1 MSFLKKKK
9 TFTNTDSASLYAPS
23 QVSDAKQVKKQAI
36 KQWVFEGSQRP
47 LHEYLLASS
56 QNGLKSRW
64 DKLYELVQTKNIYSE
79 YRWDFGEYSAIG
91 KPLKQLNWKKAA
103 EEYLKE
109 KFPNQID
116 KFLHIDHGDLWE
128 LPSVDA
134 WARKRFRF
142 RQVNKIDR
150 NHEVLIQSNPRYVV
164 VLVGND
170 YNLQSWYLGSSS
182 YVNKPNYHYL
192 HPKNRLSRAHNYSR
206 AYRTKLETNPREI
219 RELANYPRVK
229 PLSRESYTFVK
240 FLKEDY
246 DKIMREEVASKDT
259 MPIAELIAID
269 AKSLLPNIS
278 TNYVPTPYPD
288 DERDTKPYEWFGA
301 EYIDKQGNVQ
311 TYYEHIPDLRSHRIG
326 ALASKHTTTIP
337 ISQYH
342 PIPIRISDYDMDK
355 DSELLTGNSLL
366 GKLFLNRQRRT
377 EQLKQ
382 SHERIAYDR
391 AYAAEALAVLGY
403 DIKELISSFRDSMGA
418 DWGKLDDV
426 WIHLSVPLPY
436 DKSDFDVPV
445 LHKYWHLYN
454 YMMFKFR
461 IATYFNP
468 DYQAYYRQFTYMYSL
483 PTEYGGIDDTVFW
496 RQQGNPFTFQSH
508 RFKVMTYNRE
518 HIDDFRSNFIRHN
531 SPVNEYELENSTERM
546 AQRINTSNGSTFDIP
561 NELLDIRINHQTN
574 GSYTRP
580 DNYWFVPYNLY
591 PYNRI
596 PKTTRTPIGKN
607 STLMASTLYGSR
619 VVGFTTLAYHNL
631 PVIPYLLKQL
641 TRHEQDELLQ
651 YAMQLHTRTE
661 ETVKVYRDWVK
672 PAVKFGAVI
681 VGIAVAI
688 ITGGGDGGSTY
699 AALVALAK
707 SLAVSLAINFVVKI
721 AVKLGLVSP
730 KLAGYLQLII
740 TVVMAAHGASWDF
753 SKLITAPNIMTAVNQ
768 SFNAYNKQKA
778 YELAE
783 VYKQIQDETVKYQTK
798 TEALKTK
805 QKMLDLGVAKDA
817 KLYLNMPSYAPKVNL
832 FETPQM
838 MYARHSNINVVNLS
852 LGTVSNL
859 ADGLLSKQQTP
870 NLTTVADIQQQVED
884 VLLIT

>member
-1 MSFLKKKK
+1 M
-9 TFTNTDSASLYAPS
+9 
-23 QVSDAKQVKKQAI
+23 
-36 KQWVFEGSQRP
+36 
-47 LHEYLLASS
+47 
-56 QNGLKSRW
+56 
-64 DKLYELVQTKNIYSE
+64 
-79 YRWDFGEYSAIG
+79 
-91 KPLKQLNWKKAA
+91 
-103 EEYLKE
+103 
-109 KFPNQID
+109 
-116 KFLHIDHGDLWE
+116 
-128 LPSVDA
+128 
-134 WARKRFRF
+134 
-142 RQVNKIDR
+142 
-150 NHEVLIQSNPRYVV
+150 
-164 VLVGND
+164 
-170 YNLQSWYLGSSS
+170 
-182 YVNKPNYHYL
+182 
-192 HPKNRLSRAHNYSR
+192 
-206 AYRTKLETNPREI
+206 
-219 RELANYPRVK
+219 
-229 PLSRESYTFVK
+229 
-240 FLKEDY
+240 
-246 DKIMREEVASKDT
+246 
-259 MPIAELIAID
+259 
-269 AKSLLPNIS
+269 
-278 TNYVPTPYPD
+278 
-288 DERDTKPYEWFGA
+288 
-301 EYIDKQGNVQ
+301 
-311 TYYEHIPDLRSHRIG
+311 
-326 ALASKHTTTIP
+326 
-337 ISQYH
+337 
-342 PIPIRISDYDMDK
+342 
-355 DSELLTGNSLL
+355 
-366 GKLFLNRQRRT
+366 
-377 EQLKQ
+377 
-382 SHERIAYDR
+382 
-391 AYAAEALAVLGY
+391 
-403 DIKELISSFRDSMGA
+403 
-418 DWGKLDDV
+418 
-426 WIHLSVPLPY
+426 
-436 DKSDFDVPV
+436 
-445 LHKYWHLYN
+445 
-454 YMMFKFR
+454 
-461 IATYFNP
+461 
-468 DYQAYYRQFTYMYSL
+468 
-483 PTEYGGIDDTVFW
+483 YGGIDDTVFW

-870 NLTTVADIQQQVED
+870 NLTAVADIQQQVED

>member
-109 KFPNQID
+109 KFPNPID

-134 WARKRFRF
+134 RARKRFRF
-142 RQVNKIDR
+142 RQVNKIDH

-219 RELANYPRVK
+219 RELASYPRVK

-246 DKIMREEVASKDT
+246 DKIMREEVAGKDT
-259 MPIAELIAID
+259 MPIAELIGID

-311 TYYEHIPDLRSHRIG
+311 TYYEHIPDLRNHRIG

-391 AYAAEALAVLGY
+391 TYAAEALAVLGY

-672 PAVKFGAVI
+672 PAVK
-681 VGIAVAI
+681 
-688 ITGGGDGGSTY
+688 
-699 AALVALAK
+699 
-707 SLAVSLAINFVVKI
+707 
-721 AVKLGLVSP
+721 LGLVSP

>member
-1 MSFLKKKK
+1 MLIPYANSDEVFL
-9 TFTNTDSASLYAPS
+9 A
-23 QVSDAKQVKKQAI
+23 
-36 KQWVFEGSQRP
+36 G
-47 LHEYLLASS
+47 
-56 QNGLKSRW
+56 
-64 DKLYELVQTKNIYSE
+64 
-79 YRWDFGEYSAIG
+79 
-91 KPLKQLNWKKAA
+91 
-103 EEYLKE
+103 
-109 KFPNQID
+109 
-116 KFLHIDHGDLWE
+116 
-128 LPSVDA
+128 
-134 WARKRFRF
+134 
-142 RQVNKIDR
+142 
-150 NHEVLIQSNPRYVV
+150 
-164 VLVGND
+164 
-170 YNLQSWYLGSSS
+170 
-182 YVNKPNYHYL
+182 
-192 HPKNRLSRAHNYSR
+192 
-206 AYRTKLETNPREI
+206 
-219 RELANYPRVK
+219 
-229 PLSRESYTFVK
+229 
-240 FLKEDY
+240 
-246 DKIMREEVASKDT
+246 
-259 MPIAELIAID
+259 
-269 AKSLLPNIS
+269 
-278 TNYVPTPYPD
+278 
-288 DERDTKPYEWFGA
+288 
-301 EYIDKQGNVQ
+301 
-311 TYYEHIPDLRSHRIG
+311 
-326 ALASKHTTTIP
+326 
-337 ISQYH
+337 
-342 PIPIRISDYDMDK
+342 
-355 DSELLTGNSLL
+355 
-366 GKLFLNRQRRT
+366 
-377 EQLKQ
+377 
-382 SHERIAYDR
+382 
-391 AYAAEALAVLGY
+391 AEALAVLGY

-580 DNYWFVPYNLY
+580 DNYWSVPYNLY